1 MPDMTEAPYSI
12 TFKTPK
18 GNLFT
23 IRGNTAEELNDN
35 LNAAPQK
42 GVLGLISEIENT
54 LAGQPKA
61 SAASRPAAVPAA
73 APATPD
79 IHPDRL
85 TDKPIPGGV
94 PGPIPGDQELPAGM
108 GSPACGTCG
117 GETRFDKE
125 GLSQQSGKP
134 YRRYLC
140 TANQL
145 HRATFV

>member
-1 MPDMTEAPYSI
+1 MSMTEAPYSI
-12 TFKTPK
+12 CFKTPR

-42 GVLGLISEIENT
+42 GVLGLIAEIEGT
-54 LAGQPKA
+54 LAGQPKV
-61 SAASRPAAVPAA
+61 SASRPAAAPAA
-73 APATPD
+73 APA
-79 IHPDRL
+79 
-85 TDKPIPGGV
+85 KPAESQGS
-94 PGPIPGDQELPAGM
+94 QQLPAGM
-108 GSPACGTCG
+108 GNPACGTCG
-117 GETRFDKE
+117 EPTRFDKE

>member
-1 MPDMTEAPYSI
+1 MSMTEAPYSI

-54 LAGQPKA
+54 LAGQPKVT
-61 SAASRPAAVPAA
+61 AASRPAAAKAAETPAE
-73 APATPD
+73 PA
-79 IHPDRL
+79 
-85 TDKPIPGGV
+85 KPAEDQGS
-94 PGPIPGDQELPAGM
+94 QELPPGM
-108 GSPACGTCG
+108 GNPACGTCG

-125 GLSQQSGKP
+125 GISQQSGKP

-140 TANQL
+140 QANNL